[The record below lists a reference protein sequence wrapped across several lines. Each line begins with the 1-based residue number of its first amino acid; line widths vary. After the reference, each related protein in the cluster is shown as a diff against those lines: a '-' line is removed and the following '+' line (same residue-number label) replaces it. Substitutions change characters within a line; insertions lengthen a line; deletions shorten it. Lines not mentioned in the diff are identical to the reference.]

1 MTLLT
6 LVMHSDE
13 SQSVRRSVQLP
24 REQREAGPEL
34 LHVCESCSGELVY
47 PLDWIEENSNLWWM
61 ILRCPDC
68 EVTRDGLFVQREV
81 DLFADELDRGEAELL
96 HALKRVTRENMT
108 EAADFFI
115 RALHADLIVPSD
127 FQR

>member
-1 MTLLT
+1 
-6 LVMHSDE
+6 MHADE
-13 SQSVRRSVQLP
+13 SPSVRQSVQPPSAR
-24 REQREAGPEL
+24 REAGPEL
-34 LHVCESCSGELVY
+34 LHVCKCCSGDLVY
-47 PLDWIEENSNLWWM
+47 PLDWIEEASNLWWM

-68 EVTRDGLFVQREV
+68 EATRDGLFVQREV

-96 HALKRVTRENMT
+96 SALERVTRENMA

>member
-1 MTLLT
+1 
-6 LVMHSDE
+6 MHSDE
-13 SQSVRRSVQLP
+13 SPSVRQSVQPSSA
-24 REQREAGPEL
+24 QREAGPEP
-34 LHVCESCSGELVY
+34 LHVCECCSGDLVY
-47 PLDWIEENSNLWWM
+47 PLDWIEEGTSSWLM

-68 EVTRDGLFVQREV
+68 EAIREGAFSQQAV
-81 DLFADELDRGEAELL
+81 DLFADQLDRGEAELL
-96 HALKRVTRENMT
+96 RALKRVTHENMT

>member
-1 MTLLT
+1 
-6 LVMHSDE
+6 MHPDE
-13 SQSVRRSVQLP
+13 NPPIAHRAELP
-24 REQREAGPEL
+24 SGGQEVGPEL
-34 LHVCESCSGELVY
+34 LHVCAHCSGELVY
-47 PLDWIEENSNLWWM
+47 PLDWIEEEDAGRWLM

-68 EVTRDGLFVQREV
+68 EAIREGAFPQQTV

-96 HALKRVTRENMT
+96 RALERVTRENMT

-115 RALHADLIVPSD
+115 RALHADLIIPSD